1 MNYPCINT
9 GIFCDVFFLK
19 NKLTIAL
26 ATSLLL
32 LVCVA
37 PYAIAQVDS
46 QVGKESPT
54 ERKEGW
60 QLETAEPPTL
70 ELAPVTETVNTE
82 LKAVDTELKTVDT
95 ELKAV
100 NTELK
105 AVNTELKADASIPH
119 AVASDNSELR
129 IIENQAN
136 RAAQLSLNIEPQLKA
151 DLDAQYQRLQETL
164 ETADAF
170 SESLGEDYLS
180 YGLLLKRARRYDDA
194 REVLIDAAHINKINN
209 GLNAIEQRPYL
220 AALFDIYLLQGD
232 TEAADKSIKRIIW
245 LEKQHPTVIDDLNWW
260 SLYGT
265 VSGSSGGWR
274 SLD

>member
-70 ELAPVTETVNTE
+70 E
-82 LKAVDTELKTVDT
+82 KAVDTELKTVDT

-119 AVASDNSELR
+119 AVATK
-129 IIENQAN
+129 
-136 RAAQLSLNIEPQLKA
+136 P
-151 DLDAQYQRLQETL
+151 
-164 ETADAF
+164 
-170 SESLGEDYLS
+170 
-180 YGLLLKRARRYDDA
+180 
-194 REVLIDAAHINKINN
+194 
-209 GLNAIEQRPYL
+209 IEQHSCL
-220 AALFDIYLLQGD
+220 
-232 TEAADKSIKRIIW
+232 
-245 LEKQHPTVIDDLNWW
+245 
-260 SLYGT
+260 
-265 VSGSSGGWR
+265 
-274 SLD
+274 